1 MPKTFIDLFAGIG
14 GFHWALKELKYKCLL
29 AVEKDEAAKEI
40 YRWNFPEKEDD
51 LEVRENGPTI
61 SNRLIGDIRSLT
73 RPSIEGKKEYRAST
87 IAKRLK
93 EEFNIM
99 AGDVGI
105 ICGGFPCQPFSKSGD
120 QQGSRD
126 ETRGT
131 LFHDILLLTKALKPD
146 FLILENVRNLA
157 GPKHEATLEVIIKKI
172 KKLNYEVEPK
182 PIVLSPHN
190 LPEESG
196 SPQVRDRVF
205 ILARKTGISRGRHPH
220 KVSEEVS
227 KLKESAKPKWDASMI
242 LDENSPEKHR
252 LNKAEMNW
260 INLWEGFLHI
270 VEGMRIPG
278 APIWIDAFPDEQ
290 PMPEDE
296 SKTKEQPDWEKR
308 FRKINLDFYNDICSQ
323 PDRRRK
329 LQLWLKA
336 IRKKKPTP
344 QGKLEYLIPT
354 SRRKFEWQANLAFP
368 DNRDRTLRKLLIQF
382 RPSGIRVKP
391 ATHYPALVAITQTTI
406 IGPLV
411 DSKFNSGHFR
421 YITPKEAARLQGMDS
436 IDFKDQPDS
445 LSYKQLGNAVNVR
458 VIRYLAEWL
467 MAEALPGKS

>member
-1 MPKTFIDLFAGIG
+1 VTEEVKK
-14 GFHWALKELKYKCLL
+14 LKE
-29 AVEKDEAAKEI
+29 
-40 YRWNFPEKEDD
+40 
-51 LEVRENGPTI
+51 
-61 SNRLIGDIRSLT
+61 
-73 RPSIEGKKEYRAST
+73 
-87 IAKRLK
+87 
-93 EEFNIM
+93 
-99 AGDVGI
+99 
-105 ICGGFPCQPFSKSGD
+105 
-120 QQGSRD
+120 
-126 ETRGT
+126 
-131 LFHDILLLTKALKPD
+131 H
-146 FLILENVRNLA
+146 
-157 GPKHEATLEVIIKKI
+157 
-172 KKLNYEVEPK
+172 PK
-182 PIVLSPHN
+182 PI
-190 LPEESG
+190 
-196 SPQVRDRVF
+196 
-205 ILARKTGISRGRHPH
+205 
-220 KVSEEVS
+220 
-227 KLKESAKPKWDASMI
+227 WDAGMI
-242 LDENSPEKHR
+242 LDQSATEDYR
-252 LNKAEMNW
+252 LNGAEMHW
-260 INLWEGFLHI
+260 INLWEDFLHI
-270 VEGMRIPG
+270 VDGMRIPG
-278 APIWIDAFPDEQ
+278 APIWIDAFPSDQTEQ
-290 PMPEDE
+290 KSKPKAEPM
-296 SKTKEQPDWEKR
+296 PDWEER

-445 LSYKQLGNAVNVR
+445 LNYKQLGNAVNVR